1 MKFKVNF
8 QSNFSFSF
16 FLEFDQFQKK
26 KGKWASFFTRQNFFL
41 LYTVSNNTILKSYK
55 KISKN
60 LKIFRVGSQR
70 GSTHYPVLHATTTK
84 FDHSTSIFDNLTMF
98 DLIRSRMDLRMED
111 IGSRSQANT
120 NSHGIPGRG
129 KVGGGRERHENVNSD
144 LNHRTPPRGKIE
156 TRCTTEGYLGE
167 RGGMMRCRAG
177 IDKEDF
183 PVRYSIRFRNPFRI
197 PARRLAFLPLFSS
210 SSLPSIGRADARGQ
224 DTRHQS
230 FLSSLRSRGGRRGL
244 QDSTTKFH
252 PRSALSSLVQYKRL
266 SLRAPFFL
274 PSPSHLSSHPCNP
287 QNIQIYPCLQGKNE
301 SKKKRREKK
310 EEECERQ
317 GEEGKAKGAG
327 VDDGKYEAR
336 KTDNGGGSCDR
347 RGKRKIRMELERRGR
362 AEKRVEN
369 RKGG

>member
-70 GSTHYPVLHATTTK
+70 GSTHYPLLHATTTK

-252 PRSALSSLVQYKRL
+252 LDP
-266 SLRAPFFL
+266 
-274 PSPSHLSSHPCNP
+274 PSPPSFNTNAFLSVPRFSYPPLLISLPTRAILKIFKYIPVYRGKTNP
-287 QNIQIYPCLQGKNE
+287 RKRE
-301 SKKKRREKK
+301 ERRKKKN
-310 EEECERQ
+310 
-317 GEEGKAKGAG
+317 AN
-327 VDDGKYEAR
+327 
-336 KTDNGGGSCDR
+336 T
-347 RGKRKIRMELERRGR
+347 RRGR
-362 AEKRVEN
+362 ESKRG
-369 RKGG
+369 RCR

>member
-1 MKFKVNF
+1 M
-8 QSNFSFSF
+8 
-16 FLEFDQFQKK
+16 
-26 KGKWASFFTRQNFFL
+26 
-41 LYTVSNNTILKSYK
+41 
-55 KISKN
+55 
-60 LKIFRVGSQR
+60 KIFRVGSQS
-70 GSTHYPVLHATTTK
+70 GSTHYPLLHATTTK
-84 FDHSTSIFDNLTMF
+84 FDHSTLIFDNLTMF

-266 SLRAPFFL
+266 SLRAPFFFSL
-274 PSPSHLSSHPCNP
+274 PFSSLFPP
-287 QNIQIYPCLQGKNE
+287 VQSSKYSNISLFTGE
-301 SKKKRREKK
+301 KRIQ
-310 EEECERQ
+310 ER
-317 GEEGKAKGAG
+317 
-327 VDDGKYEAR
+327 
-336 KTDNGGGSCDR
+336 R
-347 RGKRKIRMELERRGR
+347 RMRTKRRGR
-362 AEKRVEN
+362 ESKRG
-369 RKGG
+369 RCR